1 MNNWY
6 PHENNS
12 HPNFTGF
19 AKRTFD
25 GELYSPKHD
34 PAPAKWQQAGIG
46 ILAAVALILWC
57 WL

>member
-1 MNNWY
+1 MNNWH
-6 PHENNS
+6 PHADYSNS
-12 HPNFTGF
+12 NWTGIT
-19 AKRTFD
+19 KRTADF
-25 GELYSPKHD
+25 YSPAHD